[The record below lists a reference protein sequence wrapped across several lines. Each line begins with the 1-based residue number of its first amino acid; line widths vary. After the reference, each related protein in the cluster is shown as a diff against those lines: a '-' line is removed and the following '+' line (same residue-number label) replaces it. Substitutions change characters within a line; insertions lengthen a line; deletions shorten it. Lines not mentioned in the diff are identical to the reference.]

1 MGVEELSE
9 KYNIHTT
16 LLLNLEKQYGSLDN
30 FKKVYINA
38 LINNKLDNLK
48 ISKKLKEN
56 LISYFDLSNNTGVG
70 EKNNYITLLND
81 IFDVNIF
88 FLADKNIRN
97 NIDNLISTLPD
108 KEKTI
113 IKMYYG
119 LNEKEKGSKEICEK
133 YGITRERA
141 RQIKERAIR
150 MIKNN
155 NNFLNLKK
163 NVLLFEDEKEEMLNK
178 YFKNNDIFYNPEI
191 QDNRAIELL
200 KIGYEIKIKNLEF
213 NSYEECK
220 NATQNLSQEINN
232 LNINEDL
239 KNNLLA
245 ILNFKKSYY
254 ETNNQKLIVAIYE
267 NKIDRIRNKNEL
279 KNILDMNI
287 SALNLQI
294 RTYNFLLRENIFT
307 IGDLLSVGE
316 EKILELRNVGKKIY
330 DDISKKLN
338 EQGLSFITNEEKN
351 IIENSENVEE
361 LQEEINALN
370 LSEKNKKYLLCK
382 LVQKKEKLKNNFQKD
397 IVNNYLLKIENIPV
411 FLENEE
417 ILDMNIKD
425 LGLSTRAYNS
435 ISRANIS
442 FVIELINISR
452 EKIMNIRGLGAN
464 SFKEIEDK
472 LNTYGIKF
480 LTTEELKNRKYYIS
494 YKDIKN
500 QIQNLDIDED
510 NKNLLLSKLEEKK
523 LKSNEKDVDIQL
535 NNSIEALKEEYKNLE
550 KIEQEKMK
558 KMEENEVSK

>member
-97 NIDNLISTLPD
+97 NIDNLISTLPE

-245 ILNFKKSYY
+245 ILNFKKSSMLY
-254 ETNNQKLIVAIYE
+254 
-267 NKIDRIRNKNEL
+267 KIKI
-279 KNILDMNI
+279 
-287 SALNLQI
+287 
-294 RTYNFLLRENIFT
+294 T
-307 IGDLLSVGE
+307 I
-316 EKILELRNVGKKIY
+316 
-330 DDISKKLN
+330 
-338 EQGLSFITNEEKN
+338 
-351 IIENSENVEE
+351 
-361 LQEEINALN
+361 
-370 LSEKNKKYLLCK
+370 C
-382 LVQKKEKLKNNFQKD
+382 
-397 IVNNYLLKIENIPV
+397 
-411 FLENEE
+411 
-417 ILDMNIKD
+417 
-425 LGLSTRAYNS
+425 
-435 ISRANIS
+435 
-442 FVIELINISR
+442 
-452 EKIMNIRGLGAN
+452 
-464 SFKEIEDK
+464 
-472 LNTYGIKF
+472 
-480 LTTEELKNRKYYIS
+480 
-494 YKDIKN
+494 
-500 QIQNLDIDED
+500 
-510 NKNLLLSKLEEKK
+510 NLLFVFYKL
-523 LKSNEKDVDIQL
+523 
-535 NNSIEALKEEYKNLE
+535 
-550 KIEQEKMK
+550 
-558 KMEENEVSK
+558 

>member
-1 MGVEELSE
+1 MEVEELSQ

-16 LLLNLEKQYGSLDN
+16 LLLNLERQYGSLDN
-30 FKKVYINA
+30 FKKVYIDA

-56 LISYFDLSNNTGVG
+56 LISYFDLSSNTGVG
-70 EKNNYITLLND
+70 ERNNYITLLND

-307 IGDLLSVGE
+307 IGDLLSVSE
-316 EKILELRNVGKKIY
+316 EKILELRNVGRKLY

-338 EQGLSFITNEEKN
+338 EQGLNFITNEEKN

-452 EKIMNIRGLGAN
+452 EKIMNIRGLGTN

-472 LNTYGIKF
+472 LNNYGIKF

-494 YKDIKN
+494 YRDLKN

-523 LKSNEKDVDIQL
+523 LKSNEKDVDIEL
-535 NNSIEALKEEYKNLE
+535 NNSIEALKNEYKNLE